1 MEPIMQNVFASPRV
15 TPRAVE
21 ERAFYA
27 DYAWCLNPFP
37 TLAQTI
43 EHLRLEADRLDKPEP
58 SWCQEEVAIKV

>member
-37 TLAQTI
+37 TLA
-43 EHLRLEADRLDKPEP
+43 
-58 SWCQEEVAIKV
+58 